1 MDYLKK
7 TIDELIFV
15 LAILIYR
22 KHNGIRMTWDEK
34 IYFLKALLK
43 KTEDVYIH
51 YNITG
56 GSDGVDMPPLQNMIC
71 YPQETSQEG

>member
-22 KHNGIRMTWDEK
+22 KQNGIRMTWDEK

-51 YNITG
+51 YNITS
-56 GSDGVDMPPLQNMIC
+56 GSNKK
-71 YPQETSQEG
+71 YR